1 MKKSL
6 RNAVANITV
15 RKLGNNRVQPKIR
28 LMSAV
33 SDEDDDKPELFTVR
47 PSDEIPR
54 NKLTENLARG
64 L

>member
-15 RKLGNNRVQPKIR
+15 MKLGNNRVQPKIR

-47 PSDEIPR
+47 PSDEIPS